1 MALNALSVLSG
12 IGAAAAGLAGDK
24 VAKDGVIPGFD
35 VGTIVTALLGKSSGG
50 LLGTIASVATKS
62 GVLNSSNIGK
72 IAELAGSLFS
82 AGKTKETKT
91 AEKGGIAG
99 LAAAIMG
106 GSGDGAGLASIA
118 SMALKLGKTAKDETS
133 LLGMATDLGSTLSSS
148 FGLSFG
154 GSEKT
159 VSSLDKVLGS
169 DTKSALFKS
178 ILTGII
184 K

>member
-1 MALNALSVLSG
+1 MAINALNILSG

-35 VGTIVTALLGKSSGG
+35 IGTIVTSLLGKSGGG
-50 LLGTIASVATKS
+50 LLGTITSVATKS
-62 GVLNSSNIGK
+62 GVLNSSNLGK
-72 IAELAGSLFS
+72 VAELAGSLFS
-82 AGKTKETKT
+82 VGKTKEAETK
-91 AEKGGIAG
+91 EKGGIAG

-118 SMALKLGKTAKDETS
+118 SMALKLGKTAKDEPS
-133 LLGMATDLGSTLSSS
+133 LLSMAADLGSTLSGK

-159 VSSLDKVLGS
+159 VSALDKVMEG
-169 DTKSALFKS
+169 DAKTAIFKS